1 MPGASTKSRP
11 KPDWLL
17 DCRLNMELQ
26 MLALNLTEKE
36 RLVLEIIL
44 RVDLDALGLDRKDQP
59 AARSVLKKLKD
70 FKKKE

>member
-1 MPGASTKSRP
+1 
-11 KPDWLL
+11 
-17 DCRLNMELQ
+17 

-36 RLVLEIIL
+36 RLVLETIL

-70 FKKKE
+70 LKKKE